1 MDAFGGLLDLS
12 ALGIEYGTLLMFGLL
27 FALVD
32 VEAVNALLG
41 AL

>member
-1 MDAFGGLLDLS
+1 MDADDNRRQ
-12 ALGIEYGTLLMFGLL
+12 IEDVFSTLVLIGFGLL